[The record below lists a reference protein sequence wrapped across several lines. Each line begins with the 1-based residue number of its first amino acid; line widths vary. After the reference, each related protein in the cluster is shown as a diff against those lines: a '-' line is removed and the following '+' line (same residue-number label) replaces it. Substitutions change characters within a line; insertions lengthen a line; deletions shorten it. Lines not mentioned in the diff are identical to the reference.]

1 MHTLAGELP
10 DLFAF
15 GDGSR
20 VDSVQA
26 WRRKRQEWYDLV
38 IPIEYGGMPPLPEA
52 VTSELLHPNV
62 ARRLAGKPRRFG
74 YRLNIEGGARP
85 FWFIVDALVP
95 EGDGP
100 FPVVMDGEIVS
111 NGNKRTIW
119 VDAKVNEN
127 PQVMR
132 DIKDKF
138 LRYYSVILGNYDV
151 TKHFLSGNPRVIEV
165 DATR

>member
-1 MHTLAGELP
+1 MDADVAVYNFNP
-10 DLFAF
+10 DTPHKPDEIEKAF
-15 GDGSR
+15 SSAAFVMKTG
-20 VDSVQA
+20 
-26 WRRKRQEWYDLV
+26 
-38 IPIEYGGMPPLPEA
+38 
-52 VTSELLHPNV
+52 T
-62 ARRLAGKPRRFG
+62 
-74 YRLNIEGGARP
+74 
-85 FWFIVDALVP
+85 
-95 EGDGP
+95 
-100 FPVVMDGEIVS
+100 PVVMDGEIVS

-138 LRYYSVILGNYDV
+138 LRYYSVTLGNYDV

>member
-1 MHTLAGELP
+1 
-10 DLFAF
+10 
-15 GDGSR
+15 
-20 VDSVQA
+20 
-26 WRRKRQEWYDLV
+26 
-38 IPIEYGGMPPLPEA
+38 
-52 VTSELLHPNV
+52 
-62 ARRLAGKPRRFG
+62 
-74 YRLNIEGGARP
+74 
-85 FWFIVDALVP
+85 
-95 EGDGP
+95 
-100 FPVVMDGEIVS
+100 MDGEIVS

-138 LRYYSVILGNYDV
+138 LRYYSVTLGNYDV